1 MTPTYVISKEREDLG
16 EKSNVYCII
25 GLGLKTNK
33 YELKTVRFINLNLL
47 KLINLTLNFTFII
60 VLYPWLILYGLYI
73 EFYLNIGNTQQGG
86 LHLDPESYTQI
97 KY

>member
-60 VLYPWLILYGLYI
+60 VMYPWLILYGLYI
-73 EFYLNIGNTQQGG
+73 GIL
-86 LHLDPESYTQI
+86 L
-97 KY
+97 KYWKHPTRWTAFRSGELYPK